1 MGLSGDHGRL
11 IKWHQPDNFA
21 FVERSRT
28 MKAPVGLLSDRTV
41 LRSKMEGLCPDKFQF
56 AVLGSSRFW
65 GRRSPTR
72 ALSKSTLPFVLYPPV
87 LSWESVV
94 YSSWVN
100 KSEVVNLEL
109 EVLKMKIIIIL
120 IDLLMATVLF
130 FVGRFFIKSRNTE
143 RSVLFLSGDYTGL
156 NTEKICRVTG
166 KRIKTWAMLFCLGGI
181 IDFIKP
187 GAGIIIVSV
196 FFIILLVFHLVDM
209 TINRDKYRV

>member
-1 MGLSGDHGRL
+1 M
-11 IKWHQPDNFA
+11 P
-21 FVERSRT
+21 
-28 MKAPVGLLSDRTV
+28 MC
-41 LRSKMEGLCPDKFQF
+41 MECNYKFQF
-56 AVLGSSRFW
+56 SAETESNRRFELTELFER
-65 GRRSPTR
+65 GILLVRRAR
-72 ALSKSTLPFVLYPPV
+72 RWN
-87 LSWESVV
+87 WEEL
-94 YSSWVN
+94 
-100 KSEVVNLEL
+100 KQFEVVNLEL
-109 EVLKMKIIIIL
+109 EVLKMKIIIIF

-181 IDFIKP
+181 IDFIKL

-196 FFIILLVFHLVDM
+196 FFIILLVFHLLDM